1 VTVGVTAATSV
12 VVMNARITAERHQPD
27 LGDDGRATAVTISD
41 TEQTGRGGGGR
52 RHGGD
57 QSRGGERQDDHGGDA
72 QHVAGD
78 VVVTTDGA
86 GILTD
91 GFTL

>member
-1 VTVGVTAATSV
+1 
-12 VVMNARITAERHQPD
+12 M
-27 LGDDGRATAVTISD
+27 L
-41 TEQTGRGGGGR
+41 R
-52 RHGGD
+52 RD
-57 QSRGGERQDDHGGDA
+57 RA

-78 VVVTTDGA
+78 VVVTTADGT